1 MENNL
6 TYNKIETLPNHLKI
20 EVNDFVDFLLEKEK
34 RKQNEKEPTDI
45 MKFAGIWSNDE
56 AIEITKII
64 NEGCGNIDLDGWK

>member
-6 TYNKIETLPNHLKI
+6 TYNKIETLPSHLKT

-34 RKQNEKEPTDI
+34 RKQNEKKPTDI
-45 MKFAGIWSNDE
+45 MTFAGIWSNDD
-56 AIEITKII
+56 ANEITKII